1 MRLLNNKRGLSVVVT
16 TLIILVVSVLL
27 ATVVTFYAIN
37 VVTTRVQEEDLKI
50 TELHVWCTN
59 DGNASAA
66 FIITNTG
73 GRDVVIDKITV
84 RGRKVDPR
92 NIYYWKLASDQI
104 PPNELTWIA
113 SDNPEVY
120 LEGNYSS
127 YDADFKLLGSDSLI
141 LPSGERMV
149 IYLFNL
155 SHISTTDIGVTVSV
169 VVFTA
174 NAQYHKEANIEAG
187 G

>member
-1 MRLLNNKRGLSVVVT
+1 MRLSNNKKGLSVVVT

-66 FIITNTG
+66 FMVTNTG

-84 RGRKVDPR
+84 RGRNVDSQ
-92 NIYYWKLASDQI
+92 NIYYWKLNQT
-104 PPNELTWIA
+104 PPIELKWVA
-113 SDNPEVY
+113 DSVY
-120 LEGNYSS
+120 LEGNYSQ
-127 YDADFKLLGSDSLI
+127 YKANFEPLGSNSLV
-141 LPSGERMV
+141 LPSGGRMV

-155 SHISTTDIGVTVSV
+155 SHISTADIGVTVGV
-169 VVFTA
+169 TVFTA
-174 NAQYHKEANIEAG
+174 NAQYHKEANIEAAG
-187 G
+187 

>member
-1 MRLLNNKRGLSVVVT
+1 MRTLKNKKGLSVVVT

-50 TELHVWCTN
+50 SELHVWCTN
-59 DGNASAA
+59 DGDASAA
-66 FIITNTG
+66 FLVTNTG

-84 RGRKVDPR
+84 RGRKVDPQ
-92 NIYYWKLASDQI
+92 YVFYWKLAADVN
-104 PPNELTWIA
+104 PPNELVWVA
-113 SDNPEVY
+113 SDDPLNY
-120 LEGNYSS
+120 LKGNYS
-127 YDADFKLLGSDSLI
+127 GSDFRVQGTNSLI

-155 SHISTTDIGVTVSV
+155 SHISTTDIGVTVGV

-174 NAQYHKEANIEAG
+174 NAQYHKEANIEAAG
-187 G
+187 

>member
-59 DGNASAA
+59 YGNASAA

-84 RGRKVDPR
+84 RGRRADPQS
-92 NIYYWKLASDQI
+92 IYYWKLASNMA
-104 PPNELTWIA
+104 PPNELIWVA
-113 SDNPEVY
+113 GYAPEAY
-120 LEGNYSS
+120 LEGNYSDYS
-127 YDADFKLLGSDSLI
+127 ADFRLLGTDSLV

-174 NAQYHKEANIEAG
+174 NAQYHKEANIEAAG
-187 G
+187 

>member
-1 MRLLNNKRGLSVVVT
+1 MRLLNNRRGLSVVVT

-50 TELHVWCTN
+50 TELHVWCTSN
-59 DGNASAA
+59 GDASAA

-84 RGRKVDPR
+84 RGRKADPQY
-92 NIYYWKLASDQI
+92 IYYWKLNSGET
-104 PPNELTWIA
+104 PPNELVWVA
-113 SDNPEVY
+113 SDDPITY
-120 LEGNYSS
+120 LEGNYN
-127 YDADFKLLGSDSLI
+127 GSDFNVLGTNSLV

-149 IYLFNL
+149 IYIFRL
-155 SHISTTDIGVTVSV
+155 SHISTTDIGVTVGV

-174 NAQYHKEANIEAG
+174 NAQYHKETNIEAAG
-187 G
+187 